1 MPMNDL
7 QNRRLE
13 EGREYRN
20 LTMTVRAAE
29 GAADMIVEGYATTF
43 NQPYELYRYG
53 GFIMQEQ
60 VDPNAFNDC
69 DMTDVIFQYDHRG
82 RVFART
88 RNNTLSLRTDAH
100 GLYITADLGG
110 TEEGRKLYEDIKG
123 GYIDRMS
130 FGFVV
135 AEDSRIYIDNKETG
149 EETCLR
155 TILKISKLYDVSAV
169 SIPANDMTAISARR
183 LADGAI
189 EGRAEERRQTERKKL
204 RLKLMIG
211 GI

>member
-1 MPMNDL
+1 MPMNEL
-7 QNRRLE
+7 QSRRLE
-13 EGREYRN
+13 EGREYRS
-20 LTMTVRAAE
+20 LTMTVRAADNNE
-29 GAADMIVEGYATTF
+29 AMIVEGYATTF

-60 VDPNAFNDC
+60 VDPRAFDDC
-69 DMTDVIFQYDHRG
+69 DMADVIFQYDHQG

-100 GLYITADLGG
+100 GLYITADLSG

-135 AEDSRIYIDNKETG
+135 AEDSRTYITNNETG

-183 LADGAI
+183 LVDGAI
-189 EGRAEERRQTERKKL
+189 GGRAEERRRVERKKL
-204 RLKLMIG
+204 NLKLILE